1 MATWS
6 PWSSAPCPQTPGEA
20 GTERTQPPPHPKPDE
35 NSGCRRGC
43 SSKPRR
49 RQGSPGQAGPRARR
63 GRRRGHRGL
72 LPLPPRGRLSPR
84 LAWVRG
90 QPLSP
95 SCPLLRPRGVSRRG
109 YHSHIVSSA
118 WVGLGSQSSAPGDAV
133 WHVKPTQCEQRWIQP
148 AAGERASNGSINPT
162 PPAEP
167 PGDPGSHVGP
177 AGELRRGALG
187 RLGRAAPDGATR
199 TAPRG
204 CERAP
209 LPDTAPGW
217 DPAWGQLP
225 RLPHW
230 TQVLPSCLRRQ
241 RWAKAPLRS
250 KGSTSTSRRTRVG
263 KRQRAGCRTVP
274 PLQASRRHPNPGDP
288 SHWEHR

>member
-1 MATWS
+1 MSADTRRSWNRANTTSTAPQAGRKQRVSAWVFQQAT
-6 PWSSAPCPQTPGEA
+6 P
-20 GTERTQPPPHPKPDE
+20 
-35 NSGCRRGC
+35 
-43 SSKPRR
+43 

-63 GRRRGHRGL
+63 GRGRGHRGL

-187 RLGRAAPDGATR
+187 RLGRAALMVRPERLRGAAN
-199 TAPRG
+199 APRFLTL
-204 CERAP
+204 P
-209 LPDTAPGW
+209 LAGTRRGGSFPGSPTGRRSSR
-217 DPAWGQLP
+217 PA
-225 RLPHW
+225 
-230 TQVLPSCLRRQ
+230 
-241 RWAKAPLRS
+241 
-250 KGSTSTSRRTRVG
+250 
-263 KRQRAGCRTVP
+263 
-274 PLQASRRHPNPGDP
+274 
-288 SHWEHR
+288 